1 MQVLMPTRILGNAR
15 DDLEPESEIKPGC
28 LEAVRGKNYLKTI
41 PSSCLPLCQL
51 QKAPPDA
58 QAADFLMHPELS
70 NLATSAPRVAAEPG
84 DDFVLIVTLEDRK
97 TQRVTDPSRLGV
109 EFIEPILKQ
118 PDLCG
123 GWIRS
128 YD

>member
-1 MQVLMPTRILGNAR
+1 
-15 DDLEPESEIKPGC
+15 
-28 LEAVRGKNYLKTI
+28 
-41 PSSCLPLCQL
+41 
-51 QKAPPDA
+51 
-58 QAADFLMHPELS
+58 MHPELS
-70 NLATSAPRVAAEPG
+70 NLATAAPRVAAEPG
-84 DDFVLIVTLEDRK
+84 DDLVLIVTLENRK

-109 EFIEPILKQ
+109 EFVEPILEQ

>member
-1 MQVLMPTRILGNAR
+1 
-15 DDLEPESEIKPGC
+15 
-28 LEAVRGKNYLKTI
+28 LKTI
-41 PSSCLPLCQL
+41 PSSCLPLRQL

-58 QAADFLMHPELS
+58 EAPDFLVHPELS
-70 NLATSAPRVAAEPG
+70 NLAASAPRVAAEPG

-123 GWIRS
+123 GL
-128 YD
+128 DPFA

>member
-1 MQVLMPTRILGNAR
+1 
-15 DDLEPESEIKPGC
+15 
-28 LEAVRGKNYLKTI
+28 
-41 PSSCLPLCQL
+41 
-51 QKAPPDA
+51 
-58 QAADFLMHPELS
+58 MHPQLS
-70 NLATSAPRVAAEPG
+70 NLAASAPRVAAEPA

-109 EFIEPILKQ
+109 EFIKPILKQ

-128 YD
+128 YAWLRRLHRVPP